1 MSKAQTEEQLAVECG
16 YWNNFRFNPEAE
28 KKFTLD
34 SKEPKGDYQEFLN
47 GEVRYQTEE
56 QLAVE
61 CGYWNNFRFNP
72 EAEKKFTLDSK
83 EPKGDYQEF
92 LNGEVRYNA
101 LMRAN
106 PEKAQR
112 LFAQNEAEA
121 MERYEYLKGLVN
133 LYDGTAKE
141 D

>member
-1 MSKAQTEEQLAVECG
+1 MRRVRILEQFPFQSSCG
-16 YWNNFRFNPEAE
+16 KQVHFGQQGSDRDN
-28 KKFTLD
+28 
-34 SKEPKGDYQEFLN
+34 
-47 GEVRYQTEE
+47 
-56 QLAVE
+56 
-61 CGYWNNFRFNP
+61 
-72 EAEKKFTLDSK
+72 
-83 EPKGDYQEF
+83 QEF